1 MKNETCC
8 TTELLGLWTCVS
20 TRGDYRAHTDDDNA
34 KKTSTPQVSYYQFV
48 ESSQNA
54 DKKLFFELGFLF
66 QYISVCGATAAR
78 FRES

>member
-1 MKNETCC
+1 MKRVAPQNYWDFGLVFQPEATIGRTL
-8 TTELLGLWTCVS
+8 TTITP
-20 TRGDYRAHTDDDNA
+20 